1 MPVDQTPGSGE
12 FILYPNIPSPFL
24 AGSYKLTASQKIAAN
39 GLDSDDLPIDLLD
52 VHFDVRS
59 PRLVMPP
66 DQVLSVFPPAE
77 TEGSYGARLPQVVIK
92 RRTLPWERRVTG
104 APLAPVTPFVAL
116 VVVADGEATVL
127 NNVTAAETL
136 TPGRTLAGAI
146 DSPVG
151 TCLEVRQSM
160 VHKIFP
166 TQLDVP
172 LLTHARLVD
181 ISDTE
186 LMMGDD
192 DGFLAVVVANRLPMA
207 AADGTPVK
215 YTACLVNLESQWD
228 FLLPRA
234 PTPVFNT
241 IFAIAGTKALVSTS
255 QLDQHEMGGAVPFTG
270 SGIDRRSAVAT
281 GPQSFI
287 PEAKQDIGAVQQELT
302 YTGYS
307 NKSPKFG
314 KLKETSGVKGLTDGV
329 FTATIDPLRRFPV
342 LLSWRFTTSGNATFK
357 ALMEA
362 LDSQL
367 LGSTPKVP
375 PVADT
380 GRLPLELVDTG
391 HVGLEQRTRR
401 GDAIRAWYRGPFVPH
416 PTDDSTRLELAHAAD
431 QLRIVVPDG
440 REDLSLASAFEIG
453 RLLALANPN
462 MVAAL
467 LRWRQM
473 HYAVVRQ
480 TTLWQMNETLFGVL
494 NGMALADRYT
504 AGAGIDLIRAMVRS
518 VADAPQTLLG
528 NPRLLADPGRALPFE
543 GDPNRL
549 ISAGFGLPVLRG
561 GKDKMLSTLQDTTV
575 RVASVTEKVGQ
586 VPGAAFREADRM
598 QLERTLTGRI
608 ERLATDTIVRV
619 GAIAPARGAVAGGSK
634 RADGRKSAAKSRSK
648 AKKAPARDALD
659 ALIDGMTRAAR
670 RRGDDE

>member
-1 MPVDQTPGSGE
+1 MGTDQTPGSGE

-24 AGSYKLTASQKIAAN
+24 AGSYKLTATQTISAN
-39 GLDSDDLPIDLLD
+39 GLGSADLPIDPLN

-77 TEGSYGARLPQVVIK
+77 SEGAYGSRLPQVVIK
-92 RRTLPWERRVTG
+92 RRTLPWERRVAG
-104 APLAPVTPFVAL
+104 ALPDPVTPFVAL
-116 VVVADGEATVL
+116 VVVADGEGTVL
-127 NNVTAAETL
+127 NNVAAAETL
-136 TPGRTLAGAI
+136 SAGRTLVGAI

-172 LLTHARLVD
+172 LLAHARLVD

-228 FLLPRA
+228 VLLPKA
-234 PTPVFNT
+234 PAPVINT
-241 IFAIAGTKALVSTS
+241 VFADIGVKALVNTATMDQHRMGGKTSIKGSGSDIRINAAIES
-255 QLDQHEMGGAVPFTG
+255 QLPEVQFDLAEQQQQVAFTG
-270 SGIDRRSAVAT
+270 FSAAAVRSRDVREIGLID
-281 GPQSFI
+281 
-287 PEAKQDIGAVQQELT
+287 
-302 YTGYS
+302 
-307 NKSPKFG
+307 
-314 KLKETSGVKGLTDGV
+314 GLLSDG
-329 FTATIDPLRRFPV
+329 FTQALDPMRRFPV

-357 ALMEA
+357 SLMEG

-367 LGSTPKVP
+367 LGSTPKVAP
-375 PVADT
+375 KSDA
-380 GRLPLELVDTG
+380 GRLPLEIVDTG
-391 HVGLEQRTRR
+391 HVGLAQRTRR
-401 GDAIRAWYRGPFVPH
+401 GDSVRAWYRGPFVPH
-416 PTDDSTRLELAHAAD
+416 PTDDSVRLALAHAAD

-480 TTLWQMNETLFGVL
+480 TTLWQMNETLLQAL
-494 NGMALADRYT
+494 NGFQMQDRFT
-504 AGAGIDLIRAMVRS
+504 AGVGVDVVRALVRS
-518 VADAPQTLLG
+518 VALAPETLLG
-528 NPRLLADPGRALPFE
+528 KPRVLADPGRPLPFE
-543 GDPNRL
+543 DDANKL
-549 ISAGFGLPVLRG
+549 ITAAFGLPALRG
-561 GKDKMLSTLQDTTV
+561 GKDTMLATLQDSKV
-575 RVASVTEKVGQ
+575 RVAPVTETVKS
-586 VPGAAFREADRM
+586 VPGVGFRDADRM
-598 QLERTLTGRI
+598 QLDRTLGDRVD
-608 ERLATDTIVRV
+608 RLATDTIVRKSPDV
-619 GAIAPARGAVAGGSK
+619 RPPIGAVKRKGSGK
-634 RADGRKSAAKSRSK
+634 GSAKTS
-648 AKKAPARDALD
+648 APKRDALD
-659 ALIDGMTRAAR
+659 ALIDRMSRASR
-670 RRGDDE
+670 REAEDE